1 MAGHSC
7 LHLREL
13 AGVDAMSLQNFSKS
27 AVRVGKNYIKGYTD
41 TQIKVREA
49 TSNDPWGP
57 SGAQMGELAQL
68 SHNHT
73 DFIEMMEILDK
84 RLNDKGKNW
93 RHVFKALSVLDYLL
107 HAGSDSV
114 WMYFHD
120 NIYIVKTLKEFQYMD
135 DAGIDQGVN
144 VRQKAKEITSLLL
157 DENRMRSY
165 RRTRS
170 SMNQRAKSDPN
181 DFSDAEGR
189 RRRQA
194 ESDRI
199 SKEERELQQALEES
213 RRMAEEEE
221 RRKKASAQND
231 EDYERALRLSKEDEE
246 KNKNL
251 ISLDTNENEN
261 TYANLQPQ
269 YTSFNPYMQYQPTG
283 FNPFFQAQMQQQEML
298 QQQYL
303 AQQEYQ
309 RQLALQNAAQQYQYM
324 MTQQQQPL
332 MPQPTSF
339 GSNNP
344 WLNPSA
350 PSMSKP
356 EPEPEPEPA
365 NEIDQN
371 DKTDT
376 LISLD
381 VPTDPAP
388 KPKPSGPPKVKISN
402 AHPELDRLLA
412 SGDGVDTFGNTG
424 DMRMGP
430 NFAALNQRLQQQK
443 TGQATSLGGTAFGSN
458 DTTSSQSQQMSNPFA
473 H

>member
-1 MAGHSC
+1 
-7 LHLREL
+7 
-13 AGVDAMSLQNFSKS
+13 MSLQNLSKS

-57 SGAQMGELAQL
+57 SASQMHELAQL

-107 HAGSDSV
+107 HAGSENV

-120 NIYIVKTLKEFQYMD
+120 NIYIVKTLKEFQYVD
-135 DAGIDQGVN
+135 DAHLDQGVN
-144 VRQKAKEITSLLL
+144 VRQKAKEITSLLM
-157 DENRMRSY
+157 DESRMRTQ
-165 RRTRS
+165 RRARS
-170 SMNQRAKSDPN
+170 NMNQRTKTDPT
-181 DFSDAEGR
+181 DYSDAEGR
-189 RRRQA
+189 RKRQA
-194 ESDRI
+194 ENDQRSRED
-199 SKEERELQQALEES
+199 RELQQALEES

-221 RRKKASAQND
+221 RRKKAAARDD
-231 EDYERALRLSKEDEE
+231 EDFQKALRMSKEEEE
-246 KNKNL
+246 KKSNL
-251 ISLDTNENEN
+251 I
-261 TYANLQPQ
+261 NLEESEQNPYGTMQPQ

-283 FNPFFQAQMQQQEML
+283 FNPFFQAQMQQQELL

-324 MTQQQQPL
+324 MTQQQQQQQQPL

-344 WLNPSA
+344 WLNPNPSPAA
-350 PSMSKP
+350 PA
-356 EPEPEPEPA
+356 PEPA
-365 NEIDQN
+365 QEVEED

-381 VPTDPAP
+381 VPAEPAP
-388 KPKPSGPPKVKISN
+388 KPKPAGPPKVKTSN

-424 DMRMGP
+424 EMRMGP
-430 NFAALNQRLQQQK
+430 NYAALNRRMHLQR
-443 TGQATSLGGTAFGSN
+443 TGQTSALGDAAFGSH
-458 DTTSSQSQQMSNPFA
+458 DSTAMQPQHTSNPFSL
-473 H
+473 

>member
-1 MAGHSC
+1 
-7 LHLREL
+7 
-13 AGVDAMSLQNFSKS
+13 MSLQNLSKS

-57 SGAQMGELAQL
+57 SASQMNELAQL

-107 HAGSDSV
+107 HAGSENV

-135 DAGIDQGVN
+135 DASVDQGVN
-144 VRQKAKEITSLLL
+144 VRQKAKEITSLLM
-157 DENRMRSY
+157 DESRMR
-165 RRTRS
+165 
-170 SMNQRAKSDPN
+170 NQRRARSGNSSRTKKEPN
-181 DFSDAEGR
+181 DYSDAEGR
-189 RRRQA
+189 RRRQD
-194 ESDRI
+194 ERDQQSRED
-199 SKEERELQQALEES
+199 RELQQALEES

-221 RRKKASAQND
+221 RRRKAAMKDD
-231 EDYERALRLSKEDEE
+231 EDLQNSLRQSKEEEE
-246 KNKNL
+246 KNSNL
-251 ISLDTNENEN
+251 INLESNEQDNN
-261 TYANLQPQ
+261 GALQPQ
-269 YTSFNPYMQYQPTG
+269 YTSFNPYMQFQPTG
-283 FNPFFQAQMQQQEML
+283 FNPFFQAQMQQQELL

-309 RQLALQNAAQQYQYM
+309 RQLALQNAAQQYQYL
-324 MTQQQQPL
+324 MTQQQQQQPL

-344 WLNPSA
+344 WLNPSSTSSQ
-350 PSMSKP
+350 PTTLS
-356 EPEPEPEPA
+356 EPEPA
-365 NEIDQN
+365 PPTRQETE
-371 DKTDT
+371 TDT
-376 LISLD
+376 LISFD
-381 VPTDPAP
+381 TPAEP
-388 KPKPSGPPKVKISN
+388 VAKPQATGPPRVKISN

-424 DMRMGP
+424 DMRLGHSYGAFSQM
-430 NFAALNQRLQQQK
+430 RQQP
-443 TGQATSLGGTAFGSN
+443 TGQTANLTDSTFN
-458 DTTSSQSQQMSNPFA
+458 SQKPDANRIASASNPFA
-473 H
+473 MNN

>member
-1 MAGHSC
+1 
-7 LHLREL
+7 
-13 AGVDAMSLQNFSKS
+13 MSLQNLSKS

-41 TQIKVREA
+41 TQIKTRDA

-57 SGAQMGELAQL
+57 SGTQMNELAQL

-107 HAGSDSV
+107 HAGSENV

-135 DAGIDQGVN
+135 DGGVDQGVN

-157 DENRMRSY
+157 DESRMKSQRRARSNMNRVK
-165 RRTRS
+165 T
-170 SMNQRAKSDPN
+170 DPT
-181 DFSDAEGR
+181 DFSDDAGR
-189 RRRQA
+189 RRRQ
-194 ESDRI
+194 EENDRM
-199 SKEERELQQALEES
+199 SREDRELQQALEES
-213 RRMAEEEE
+213 KRMAEEEE
-221 RRKKASAQND
+221 RRKRASSKND
-231 EDYERALRLSKEDEE
+231 DDYERALRLSKEEEE
-246 KNKNL
+246 KNKNKDNL
-251 ISLDTNENEN
+251 ISLDGEDDPNA
-261 TYANLQPQ
+261 YANLQPQ

-283 FNPFFQAQMQQQEML
+283 FNPFFQAQMQQQEMM

-303 AQQEYQ
+303 QQQEYQ

-324 MTQQQQPL
+324 MTQQQQQPL

-344 WLNPSA
+344 WLNPNASA
-350 PSMSKP
+350 AA
-356 EPEPEPEPA
+356 PEPEPA
-365 NEIDQN
+365 QEIEED

-381 VPTDPAP
+381 GPSEVEPP

-424 DMRMGP
+424 DMRLGP
-430 NFAALNQRLQQQK
+430 NVASWNQKIQEQR
-443 TGQATSLGGTAFGSN
+443 TGQAASLGGAAFGHSSPLQPQF
-458 DTTSSQSQQMSNPFA
+458 TSSNPFSQ
-473 H
+473 

>member
-1 MAGHSC
+1 
-7 LHLREL
+7 
-13 AGVDAMSLQNFSKS
+13 MSLQNLSKS

-57 SGAQMGELAQL
+57 SASQMNELAQL

-107 HAGSDSV
+107 HAGSENV

-135 DAGIDQGVN
+135 DGGIDQGAN
-144 VRQKAKEITSLLL
+144 VRQKAKEITALLM
-157 DENRMRSY
+157 DESRMRSQ
-165 RRTRS
+165 RRARS
-170 SMNQRAKSDPN
+170 NMNQRTKTDPN
-181 DFSDAEGR
+181 DYSDAEGR

-194 ESDRI
+194 ENDQR
-199 SKEERELQQALEES
+199 SKEDRELQQALEES
-213 RRMAEEEE
+213 RRMAEEEDC
-221 RRKKASAQND
+221 RKRATAQND
-231 EDYERALRLSKEDEE
+231 EDLEKALRLSREEEE
-246 KNKNL
+246 KKSNL
-251 ISLDTNENEN
+251 INLDESEQNP
-261 TYANLQPQ
+261 YGSLQPQ

-283 FNPFFQAQMQQQEML
+283 FNPFFQAQMQQQELL

-309 RQLALQNAAQQYQYM
+309 RQMALQNAAQQYQYL
-324 MTQQQQPL
+324 MTQQQQQPL
-332 MPQPTSF
+332 MPQPTNF

-344 WLNPSA
+344 WLNPTPTPTQSE
-350 PSMSKP
+350 PKP
-356 EPEPEPEPA
+356 EPVQESKP
-365 NEIDQN
+365 D

-376 LISLD
+376 LISFD
-381 VPTDPAP
+381 TPAEPAP
-388 KPKPSGPPKVKISN
+388 APPKPSGPPKVKISN

-430 NFAALNQRLQQQK
+430 NFAAWNERLRQQR
-443 TGQATSLGGTAFGSN
+443 TGQTSALGEAAFGSGSA
-458 DTTSSQSQQMSNPFA
+458 TPLQPQHTSNPFA
-473 H
+473 Q